1 MTEFKEVLRDIS
13 CQLDKAEY
21 YAGEARK
28 HKAEYPDLAA
38 VYAKVAACHKDNA
51 EMLTRQAE
59 AMVNHAEH
67 EKHADAMKMGTVF
80 EYARD
85 RAEMDMENV
94 DRKLT
99 QYRNE

>member
-1 MTEFKEVLRDIS
+1 
-13 CQLDKAEY
+13 
-21 YAGEARK
+21 
-28 HKAEYPDLAA
+28 
-38 VYAKVAACHKDNA
+38 
-51 EMLTRQAE
+51 MLTRQAE

-67 EKHADAMKMGTVF
+67 EKLADAMKMGTVF